1 MTTAQKTE
9 MTDSQKV
16 REQRG
21 LVIAATCKLAKRD
34 DFWVVPSST
43 GQGKYYVRPEKA
55 SCTCPDHQEMGH
67 KCKHLFAVEIV
78 IQREL
83 FSDGSVSET
92 KSLTV
97 TAMPRKTY
105 PQMWKEYNAAQ
116 VNEKDH
122 FQSLLR
128 DLCKGLTR
136 PETKQPK
143 RGRPQ
148 IPLEDAIFAA
158 VFKVYST
165 VSGRRFMSDLRD
177 SQEKGFIKNVPHY
190 NQLFKV
196 LESPAATPIL
206 HALIKATSAPLK
218 AVEQNFACD
227 SSGFS
232 ACRFD
237 RWYDHKY
244 GGEKSRRSWIKCH
257 LMCGVKTNIVSAVE
271 ISDSGDAPQLPGL
284 LATTRQTFK
293 VAEVCA
299 DMAYSSEENL
309 CRITGA
315 DAAALIPF
323 KSNSTPAKGGI
334 WAKLF
339 HYFNLNRDEFLA
351 KYHQRSNVEST
362 FSMIKAKFGDSVRS
376 KTDRAMLNEVLAKI
390 VCHNI
395 CCLISAMYELGITP
409 EFAQAV

>member
-1 MTTAQKTE
+1 MTTEVKFDPQQARQ
-9 MTDSQKV
+9 
-16 REQRG
+16 QRG
-21 LVIAATCKLAKRD
+21 LVIAATCKLAKKN

-43 GQGKYYVRPEKA
+43 GQGRYYVRPDKA
-55 SCTCPDHQEMGH
+55 SCTCPDHQEEDH
-67 KCKHLFAVEIV
+67 KCKHLYAVEIV

-105 PQMWKEYNAAQ
+105 PQKWKEYNAAQ

-128 DLCKGLTR
+128 DLCKGLAQ
-136 PETKQPK
+136 PEPATKK
-143 RGRPQ
+143 RGRPT
-148 IPLEDAIFAA
+148 IPLEDSIFAA

-218 AVEQNFACD
+218 AVEKNFAVD

-232 ACRFD
+232 ASRFD

-271 ISDSGDAPQLPGL
+271 ISDSGDSPQLPGL

-299 DMAYSSEENL
+299 DMAYSSQDNYCTIE
-309 CRITGA
+309 GA

-323 KSNSTPAKGGI
+323 KSNTTGGI
-334 WAKLF
+334 GGTFAKAF
-339 HYFNLNRDEFLA
+339 HYFNLHREEFMER
-351 KYHQRSNVEST
+351 YHQRSNIEST
-362 FSMIKAKFGDSVRS
+362 FSMVKAKFGDSVRS
-376 KTDRAMLNEVLAKI
+376 KTDVAMRNEVLAKI
-390 VCHNI
+390 VCHNV